1 MTKILPT
8 IILMLFTYNS
18 FAQVNI
24 KPNDNVTKLK
34 TNTVEFRL
42 FPTENIWNFIK
53 LNTRNGQ
60 MWQVQFGLIAEN
72 RFVTNLSTASQ
83 VSKEEEVNDRFTLYS
98 TQNMYAF
105 ILLDQFSGKTWQV
118 QWSID
123 PNNRGVFPIE

>member
-8 IILMLFTYNS
+8 IILLLYTFNS
-18 FAQVNI
+18 FTQVNT
-24 KPNDNVTKLK
+24 KQNEVVTKLK
-34 TNTVEFRL
+34 STTVEYRL
-42 FPTENIWNFIK
+42 FPTQNMWNFIK

-60 MWQVQFGLIAEN
+60 MWQVQFGLNSDN
-72 RFVTNLSTASQ
+72 RFVTNLNEVSL
-83 VSKEEEVNDRFTLYS
+83 VSKEEEANDRFTLYS
-98 TQNMYAF
+98 TQNMYSF